1 MQLKTQQKTGFGIF
15 TQRGFFYSKVSN
27 RRGGGVGGEGG
38 RIIGWLEK
46 IPKTN
51 NRGGGG
57 WKKQKILIVWGW
69 GKLVF
74 KVLFSFLL

>member
-15 TQRGFFYSKVSN
+15 TQCGFSYSKVSN
-27 RRGGGVGGEGG
+27 RRGGEGGGG

-51 NRGGGG
+51 NRG
-57 WKKQKILIVWGW
+57 V
-69 GKLVF
+69 GKNRKF
-74 KVLFSFLL
+74 